1 MLRKWLSQADVKITI
16 EPVNPVLI
24 KSGHA
29 TMDGA
34 DMVPVVTFKN
44 GENVYYFPG
53 TSLKGVL
60 RSHLERIARTLHPGS
75 VCLPYY
81 GPKSD
86 LTVPVAS
93 EQNAYGCGFR
103 SQGGRGEDTSAT
115 AYADSCA
122 ACRLFG
128 SLKFGGRF
136 SIGDAYPLPEHQPS
150 LESRNGV
157 GIDRVTGGTVSGVLF
172 DLQVLVGGK
181 FEATIR
187 LTNFELWQLAALNLL
202 LADLADEMISIG
214 SGRSR
219 GLGRVKADVTSYCL
233 TYVQPVNHLAG
244 LYELATEEERQAYHL
259 FDWMPDASIALLNAQ
274 SRGLRQQ
281 YDLCPT
287 WASQEMQALTP
298 AFEAF
303 LQWHGGPQGDVTAP
317 ESPENHGDTS

>member
-181 FEATIR
+181 FEATVR
-187 LTNFELWQLAALNLL
+187 LTNFELWQLAVLNLL

-281 YDLCPT
+281 YDLRPT
-287 WASQEMQALTP
+287 WASQEMQVLTP